1 MASQR
6 APLIPDG
13 GFSRSEF
20 LKLTGAAVGSA
31 ALAGMPGADA
41 LAAGAR
47 RGGSLRLGNTADV
60 LSFEP
65 YAVSDNVSIW
75 TMLLVYNQLT
85 RPTTDGLHVE
95 PDLAKS
101 WDISKDGK
109 TYT

>member
-6 APLIPDG
+6 VPLIPDG
-13 GFSRSEF
+13 GLSRSEF

-31 ALAGMPGADA
+31 ALVGVPGAESA
-41 LAAGAR
+41 LAASPT

-75 TMLLVYNQLT
+75 TMLLMYNQLT
-85 RPTTDGLHVE
+85 RPTPDGLHVE
-95 PDLAKS
+95 PDL
-101 WDISKDGK
+101 
-109 TYT
+109 